1 MKRITFALL
10 LLFCAT
16 TFAQDGINYKALI
29 KDNLGAVVASQTI
42 DVNADTGPTD
52 VYVET
57 HTGATTDA
65 NGIVI
70 LTIGS
75 VITPTLGVFADI
87 DWGSDTHSLKVEID
101 IEQDGTFVDLGTT
114 QFMSVPYAL
123 HSKPAESV
131 TSTCTLSIGD
141 TYQGGIIFYLDGS
154 GCHGLVAK
162 ASNETG
168 VYKWSTTNFSTWALA
183 NGIFGGAQNTKKS
196 IAKALD
202 NSSLC
207 PAADQCEGL
216 SDGGFTDWYLPSKDE
231 LDMMYVNLHL
241 QGLGGFSN
249 LSYWSSTEKYI
260 NFAWVQGFYNGA
272 QVNGVKGVAG
282 LVRAV
287 RAF

>member
-29 KDNLGAVVASQTI
+29 KDNLGAVVASQT
-42 DVNADTGPTD
+42 
-52 VYVET
+52 
-57 HTGATTDA
+57 
-65 NGIVI
+65 
-70 LTIGS
+70 
-75 VITPTLGVFADI
+75 
-87 DWGSDTHSLKVEID
+87 ID

-196 IAKALD
+196 IAKASY

-249 LSYWSSTEKYI
+249 LSYWSSTEANYTNAWLQ
-260 NFAWVQGFYNGA
+260 NFILGNQGLILK
-272 QVNGVKGVAG
+272 VNPNY
-282 LVRAV
+282 VRAV